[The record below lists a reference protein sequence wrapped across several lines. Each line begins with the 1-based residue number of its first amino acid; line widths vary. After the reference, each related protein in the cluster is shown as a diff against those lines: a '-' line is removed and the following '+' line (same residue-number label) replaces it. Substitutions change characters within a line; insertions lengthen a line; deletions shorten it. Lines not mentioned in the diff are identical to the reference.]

1 MQTWMWAVKYPDMMD
16 IAVPMASL
24 PSAMSGR
31 NWMLRRMLTE
41 SIRKDPLWMGGNYK
55 EPPPSWQFASVF
67 FATATNGGN
76 QGLQKIAPTSDMGD
90 ALLKRR
96 LTPPL
101 AGDAN
106 DHLYQWESSKDYD
119 VSAGLERIKAT
130 VLVINSADDERNPPE
145 LGILEKAL
153 PRIKNAKALII
164 PGSPDTL
171 GHGTT
176 GNARFWKTE
185 VGQLLQSAPKLPR

>member
-1 MQTWMWAVKYPDMMD
+1 
-16 IAVPMASL
+16 
-24 PSAMSGR
+24 
-31 NWMLRRMLTE
+31 
-41 SIRKDPLWMGGNYK
+41 
-55 EPPPSWQFASVF
+55 
-67 FATATNGGN
+67 
-76 QGLQKIAPTSDMGD
+76 
-90 ALLKRR
+90 
-96 LTPPL
+96 
-101 AGDAN
+101 
-106 DHLYQWESSKDYD
+106 
-119 VSAGLERIKAT
+119 

-176 GNARFWKTE
+176 GNSRFWKVE